1 MRMIDQLVHLATI
14 WADANSRSRS
24 RLATLVVNDG
34 KFFDKIE
41 MQGAGCT
48 VATFEKFLLFFRDG
62 ANWPDGRIPEA
73 ACDLLD
79 NFSNIALTSSA
90 HPGETGLCAGEEADT
105 PLPDGE
111 NAACSSMPPRSG
123 DAGAEGPACLSA
135 PEERTGDLA
144 A

>member
-1 MRMIDQLVHLATI
+1 MIDQLVHLATI

-34 KFFDKIE
+34 KFFDKVE

-62 ANWPDGRIPEA
+62 ANWPEGRIPEA

-90 HPGETGLCAGEEADT
+90 HPGETGICAGEDGT
-105 PLPDGE
+105 VSPPDGE
-111 NAACSSMPPRSG
+111 SHLSMPKRTG
-123 DAGAEGPACLSA
+123 EAGVEGPACPSA
-135 PEERTGDLA
+135 PAHSGARAGDLA